1 MPAALRMI
9 GAGGR
14 ARIQC
19 MMSPLRLLFM
29 LAVLG
34 GCGDSA
40 GPAVAVSL
48 NLVSVNGI
56 VIPMQ
61 LRTPGG
67 ALVTIGGGRL
77 QGTNW
82 GHACGAALRLA
93 EGPLTAVDVA
103 DCTLRPGEEKTV
115 SITLTDS
122 RFPAGT
128 HLYRFVP

>member
-1 MPAALRMI
+1 MKSFVKLLLIAAI
-9 GAGGR
+9 
-14 ARIQC
+14 
-19 MMSPLRLLFM
+19 
-29 LAVLG
+29 LG
-34 GCGDSA
+34 GCGDSV

-48 NLVSVNGI
+48 ELYSVNGV

-93 EGPLTAVDVA
+93 EGPLTAVAVP
-103 DCTLRPGEEKTV
+103 DCTLRPGEEKTLT
-115 SITLTDS
+115 ITLTDS

-128 HLYRFVP
+128 HEYRFVP

>member
-1 MPAALRMI
+1 MKSFLRPLLIAAALT
-9 GAGGR
+9 
-14 ARIQC
+14 
-19 MMSPLRLLFM
+19 
-29 LAVLG
+29 
-34 GCGDSA
+34 GCGNSV

-48 NLVSVNGI
+48 ELYSVNGV

-67 ALVTIGGGRL
+67 ALVTIGGGQL

-93 EGPLTAVDVA
+93 EGPLTAVAVP
-103 DCTLRPGEEKTV
+103 DCTLRPGEEKTLT
-115 SITLTDS
+115 ITLTDS

-128 HLYRFVP
+128 HEYRFVP